1 MESVKEKIVD
11 KLEFLPEQ
19 ALQEVLTFV
28 DFIAWRSRHQA
39 EDISDPLLSV
49 AGILSG
55 EAISAEEIRQL
66 HILLRTQV
74 TIKLDLQFLASDAPY

>member
-11 KLEFLPEQ
+11 KLESLPEQ

-28 DFIAWRSRHQA
+28 DFVAWRSHHQA
-39 EDISDPLLSV
+39 EDSSDPLLSV

-55 EAISAEEIRQL
+55 EPISAEEIEAEL
-66 HILLRTQV
+66 
-74 TIKLDLQFLASDAPY
+74 Y

>member
-11 KLEFLPEQ
+11 KLESLPEQ

-28 DFIAWRSRHQA
+28 DFVAWRHQA
-39 EDISDPLLSV
+39 EDSSDPLLSV

-55 EAISAEEIRQL
+55 EPISAEEIEAEL
-66 HILLRTQV
+66 
-74 TIKLDLQFLASDAPY
+74 Y